1 MEPGEAGR
9 APVAASRRHPWN
21 KAEGRPISTAFRRID
36 LFIVNVVVAFHSP
49 IPHNRR
55 VREANAQ
62 RTIALRQPA
71 VALDLLSYS
80 PRWQPKP
87 TTNKPGM
94 SKDGCQKMAGP
105 TDRQSFDNH
114 FSTAFSR
121 HNCRVREA
129 NAQPTIA
136 LRQHTVALNLLSLS
150 PRWQRTP
157 TTNTPGMSK
166 DGCQKMESP
175 TDRQSFDNH
184 FSTALTVGCV
194 KRTRNAPSPLSHCV
208 LTRCQYP
215 PHRPLA
221 PAVAIFVKAAQCLA
235 PNEATPGTER
245 SDAVSSCGT

>member
-1 MEPGEAGR
+1 
-9 APVAASRRHPWN
+9 
-21 KAEGRPISTAFRRID
+21 
-36 LFIVNVVVAFHSP
+36 
-49 IPHNRR
+49 

-62 RTIALRQPA
+62 RTIALRQHA

-94 SKDGCQKMAGP
+94 SKDGCQKMESP

-114 FSTAFSR
+114 FSTAFS
-121 HNCRVREA
+121 A
-129 NAQPTIA
+129 T
-136 LRQHTVALNLLSLS
+136 TV
-150 PRWQRTP
+150 
-157 TTNTPGMSK
+157 
-166 DGCQKMESP
+166 E
-175 TDRQSFDNH
+175 
-184 FSTALTVGCV
+184 CV

-208 LTRCQYP
+208 LTRRQYP